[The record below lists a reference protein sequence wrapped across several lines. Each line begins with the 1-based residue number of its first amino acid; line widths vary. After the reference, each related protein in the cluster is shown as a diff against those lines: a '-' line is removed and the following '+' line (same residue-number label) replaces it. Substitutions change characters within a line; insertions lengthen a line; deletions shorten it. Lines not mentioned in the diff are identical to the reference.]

1 MKYISGLA
9 LAVIL
14 LLAVFWRS
22 NQLSLSW
29 QRNVFALGT
38 QSNCIQPSLASE
50 KISQLEGFAQASD
63 DAWFEAINT
72 LCDGYSEGH
81 KKALQAAI
89 AGYPERIFIVKTFLP
104 HDQELAQY
112 AVQTHPDNAQAQFW
126 LGDILIEQNDTQGGI
141 TAYQNGLQ
149 HQPGDGLSWMKL
161 GRLQE
166 AQGDWESAAESYSQ
180 ACFYVDGGKNGCPN
194 AGRLYMEH
202 GLYELAADRFKRST
216 AQLPGWLPARLGL
229 AKALIGMHRID
240 EAIPIL
246 TELAE
251 QGNQEAAEILLTLG
265 VGKE

>member
-9 LAVIL
+9 LALIL
-14 LLAVFWRS
+14 ILAVFWRS

-29 QRNVFALGT
+29 GRNVFALGAH
-38 QSNCIQPSLASE
+38 SNCIHPSLGSE
-50 KISQLEGFAQASD
+50 KISQLDGSAQAPGS
-63 DAWFEAINT
+63 AWFEAINT
-72 LCDGYSEGH
+72 LCDGGIEGH
-81 KKALQAAI
+81 KNALEAAI
-89 AGYPERIFIVKTFLP
+89 AQFPERIFIVKTFLP

-141 TAYQNGLQ
+141 TAFQNGLK

-161 GRLQE
+161 GRLHE
-166 AQGDWESAAESYSQ
+166 AQGDWRSAADAYSQ
-180 ACFYVDGGKNGCPN
+180 ACFHVDDGKNGCPN
-194 AGRLYMEH
+194 AGRLYLEH

-216 AQLPGWLPARLGL
+216 GQLPGWVPARLGL
-229 AKALIGMHRID
+229 AKALISMHRVD
-240 EAIPIL
+240 GAIPIL

-251 QGNQEAAEILLTLG
+251 QGNQEAAEILVTLG